1 MSGEELM
8 SGLTPMLQQYLQ
20 VKNEQ
25 QDAILFF
32 RLGDFYE
39 MFFEDAE
46 LASRE
51 LEITLTSR
59 DAGSEKR
66 APMCGVPHHAAD
78 AYIARLVEKGY
89 KVAIC
94 EQVEDP
100 KTTKGIVKREV
111 VRVVTPGTIIDNQAL
126 AAKQN
131 NYLMAVAFEE
141 QYCGLAFADASTGE
155 FAVTEF
161 HGQGADVKLVDELVR
176 LRPVEVLVCQ
186 ERKAAVAKTMLRYAQ
201 KPLLTSFEASEYEQI
216 VCDELLSRHFSEE
229 NCTEVRTYCHKP
241 AIIAAGVLIDYLVKT
256 QKNEM
261 LHIKSITPYRTHDYL
276 ILDGTTRRNLELTRS
291 IRDGSKYGTLLD
303 VVDYTRTAMGGR
315 LLRQWIEQPLVSKN
329 DIEQRLDAVEELVY
343 NVTIR
348 SELQTHLHRI
358 YDLERLIGRLAYG
371 SANARDLLA
380 LKGSLLMLPMLQE
393 CLKSAKAKQLTM
405 LAQGLSPM
413 LDVTDYIAGAIH
425 DEPPL
430 SVRDGNIIKTGFS
443 GVLDELRG
451 ASREGKTWLS
461 QMEASE
467 REKSGIKSLKIS
479 FNKVFGYYF
488 EITRANLH
496 AVPDYFIRKQTL
508 ANAERYITPELK
520 KYEDLILG
528 AEEKSMQLEYQI
540 FTEVRETLVVQI
552 PRIQKVA
559 RSIAVLDT
567 LVSIAECAAR
577 NGYSRPQILEDA
589 IITIMDGRHP
599 VVEKLLTDNLFVPN
613 DTYLDNLA
621 QQIVI
626 ITGPNMA
633 GKSTYMRQVSLIVLM
648 AQMGSFVPA
657 REAKI
662 GVVDRIF
669 TRVGANDDLATG
681 QSTFMV
687 EMMEVA
693 DILAHATAQSLLIF
707 DEIGRGT
714 STFDGMSIAQSVVE
728 YTHEK
733 IKAKT
738 LFATHYHELTHLEDT
753 LTGVKNY
760 CVAVKEQGATIVFL
774 RRIIRG
780 GADRSYG
787 IHVAQLA
794 GLPAAVI
801 KRAEELLVL
810 LENQEIATTHHD
822 AVDAPRESVVS
833 TPINMFSQEQKVLQ
847 QLASIDVI
855 SITPI
860 EALNLLY
867 KFQREL
873 RCGEND

>member
-1 MSGEELM
+1 M
-8 SGLTPMLQQYLQ
+8 SGLTPMLQQYMQ
-20 VKNEQ
+20 VKSQ
-25 QDAILFF
+25 HQDAILFF

-66 APMCGVPHHAAD
+66 APMCGVPHHASD
-78 AYIARLVEKGY
+78 TYIARLVEKGY

-111 VRVVTPGTIIDNQAL
+111 VRVVTPGTIIDNQVL
-126 AAKQN
+126 AANQN
-131 NYLMAVAFEE
+131 NYLMAVSFEE
-141 QYCGLAFADASTGE
+141 QCCGLAVADASTGE

-186 ERKAAVAKTMLRYAQ
+186 ERKTAVAKTLLRYGQ
-201 KPLLTSFEASEYEQI
+201 KPLLSKFDTDDYKQI
-216 VCDELLSRHFSEE
+216 FCNELLSRHFSEE
-229 NCTEVRTYCHKP
+229 NCAEIRTCCHRS
-241 AIIAAGVLIDYLVKT
+241 AIIAAGVLIDYLVQT

-261 LHIKSITPYRTHDYL
+261 LHIKSIKPYRTHDYL

-303 VVDYTRTAMGGR
+303 VVDFTRTAMGGR
-315 LLRQWIEQPLVSKN
+315 LLRQWIEQPLVSKV
-329 DIEQRLDAVEELVY
+329 DIEQRLDTVEELVF
-343 NVTIR
+343 NVTVR
-348 SELQTHLHRI
+348 SELQTYLHRI
-358 YDLERLIGRLAYG
+358 YDLERLISRLVYG

-380 LKGSLLMLPMLQE
+380 LKGSLLMLPTLQE
-393 CLKSAKAKQLTM
+393 CLQNAASKQLTI
-405 LAQGLSPM
+405 LAQRLSPM
-413 LDVTDYIAGAIH
+413 LDVTDYIAKSIH
-425 DEPPL
+425 DEPPV
-430 SVRDGNIIKTGFS
+430 SIRDGNIIKTGFS
-443 GVLDELRG
+443 EVLDELRG

-461 QMEASE
+461 QLEAAE

-528 AEEKSMQLEYQI
+528 AEEKSIQLEYQL
-540 FTEVRETLVVQI
+540 FTEVRETLVAQI

-559 RSIAVLDT
+559 RSIAILDT
-567 LVSIAECAAR
+567 FVSLAECAAR

-589 IITIMDGRHP
+589 TITIIDGRHP
-599 VVEKLLTDNLFVPN
+599 VVERLLTDNLFVPN
-613 DTYLDNLA
+613 DTYLDNSD

-648 AQMGSFVPA
+648 AQVGSFVPA
-657 REAKI
+657 REAKV

-714 STFDGMSIAQSVVE
+714 STYDGMSIAQSVVE
-728 YTHEK
+728 YTHNN

-753 LTGVKNY
+753 LAGVKNY
-760 CVAVKEQGATIVFL
+760 CVAVKEQGDNIVFL

-794 GLPAAVI
+794 GLPAEVI
-801 KRAEELLVL
+801 KRAEELLIL
-810 LENQEIATTHHD
+810 LENQEIAATNKHVAVEVHHEN
-822 AVDAPRESVVS
+822 V
-833 TPINMFSQEQKVLQ
+833 TPVPIDMFSQEQKVLQ
-847 QLASIDVI
+847 QLSSIDVI

-867 KFQREL
+867 KFQRDL
-873 RCGEND
+873 RCGEDA